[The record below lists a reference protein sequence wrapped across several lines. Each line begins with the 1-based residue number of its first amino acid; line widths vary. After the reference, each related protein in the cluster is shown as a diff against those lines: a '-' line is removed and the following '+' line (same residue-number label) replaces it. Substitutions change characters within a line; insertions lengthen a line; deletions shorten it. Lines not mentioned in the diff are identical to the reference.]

1 MKRWIIAAT
10 APLAVLALAIVV
22 PVFALQKSD
31 PAPLWSEHQVAPA
44 APAPPPSPWVQLAR
58 ELKPAVVNVST
69 KRVEEGRRRLE
80 GSGDEQGPF
89 NQFFRQ
95 FFGDQPRRTVRSLG
109 SGFIVNADGYVVT
122 NNHVVDGATEIKVTL
137 ADGRELA
144 AKVLGRDPKT
154 DLALLKIDAT
164 GLPLIA
170 LGDSTQLQVG
180 EPVMAIGNPFGLE
193 QTVTTGIVSATGR
206 VIGEGPYDD
215 FIQTDASINPGNS
228 GGPLINSKG
237 QAVGINTALV
247 SQSGGSVGIGFAIPI
262 NLAKPVLTQLATAG
276 RVERGYLGVAVQ
288 RITPDLAK
296 SFKLERPQGALVASV
311 AAGSPAM
318 NAGVKRGDVI
328 VEYDGHRIARSDAL
342 PRVVGETPVGKD
354 VALVVVRDGKPVTL
368 SVKVARLA
376 ETPERV
382 VAESDTTA
390 PLGLTVQTLTPALA
404 RQFGLHESVGVL
416 VRGVEGASPAADAGV
431 QPGDVIAEID
441 RQPVKSVDD
450 LERAIDK
457 RRPGSSTL
465 LLVHRNGGDLYI
477 ALGS

>member
-22 PVFALQKSD
+22 PVFALQKGN

-137 ADGRELA
+137 ADGHELA

-296 SFKLERPQGALVASV
+296 SFKLEGPQGALVASV

>member
-22 PVFALQKSD
+22 PVFALQKSN

-80 GSGDEQGPF
+80 GSGDAQGPF

-247 SQSGGSVGIGFAIPI
+247 SQSGGSVGIGFARR
-262 NLAKPVLTQLATAG
+262 N
-276 RVERGYLGVAVQ
+276 
-288 RITPDLAK
+288 
-296 SFKLERPQGALVASV
+296 
-311 AAGSPAM
+311 
-318 NAGVKRGDVI
+318 
-328 VEYDGHRIARSDAL
+328 
-342 PRVVGETPVGKD
+342 
-354 VALVVVRDGKPVTL
+354 
-368 SVKVARLA
+368 
-376 ETPERV
+376 
-382 VAESDTTA
+382 
-390 PLGLTVQTLTPALA
+390 
-404 RQFGLHESVGVL
+404 
-416 VRGVEGASPAADAGV
+416 
-431 QPGDVIAEID
+431 
-441 RQPVKSVDD
+441 
-450 LERAIDK
+450 DK
-457 RRPGSSTL
+457 
-465 LLVHRNGGDLYI
+465 
-477 ALGS
+477 